1 MVKLFRYRNIR
12 IRNILYEKIRCAVND
27 VVEPYSDQVFHRFLS
42 LLRYTRQ
49 HSSQMIAE
57 QGIRPREFSVLCFL
71 RESGPAT
78 VGHVQHFLHKS
89 ASTTS
94 ALVAQLEEANYVT
107 RTRSLEDNRV
117 VIVELTPLGRDK
129 AENTPLGGLPLL
141 RRRLGK
147 LPEER
152 LVQIGTVLE
161 EIQHLM
167 EVTGSE

>member
-1 MVKLFRYRNIR
+1 
-12 IRNILYEKIRCAVND
+12 VND
-27 VVEPYSDQVFHRFLS
+27 AVEPHSDQIFHRFLS

-57 QGIRPREFSVLCFL
+57 QGIRPREFSVLRFL
-71 RESGPAT
+71 WECAPAT
-78 VGHVQHFLHKS
+78 VGQVQDFLHKS

-129 AENTPLGGLPLL
+129 AESTPLGGLPLL

-147 LPEER
+147 LPKER

-167 EVTGSE
+167 EVADSE

>member
-1 MVKLFRYRNIR
+1 
-12 IRNILYEKIRCAVND
+12 VND

-78 VGHVQHFLHKS
+78 VGQVQQFLHKS
-89 ASTTS
+89 PSTTS

-129 AENTPLGGLPLL
+129 AESTPIGGLPLL

-147 LPEER
+147 MPEER
-152 LVQIGTVLE
+152 LVHIGTVLE